1 MQPDEDIGDVLA
13 VAEEDQ
19 QDIDPDPE
27 TPGHAS
33 LDGGPDPVGDVEEG
47 DVVDDEMDD
56 ADLVADDENRDGE
69 DF

>member
-19 QDIDPDPE
+19 QGVDPDPE
-27 TPGHAS
+27 TPGHAA
-33 LDGGPDPVGDVEEG
+33 LEGGPDPVDVDEG

-56 ADLVADDENRDGE
+56 ADMAETDGDDWDEV
-69 DF
+69 